1 MIPIAIGAGLAA
13 YAFHVLGQRIAAAER
28 EAAGACAGSNDA
40 LAGMLREYCRGV
52 IAAGLLAAATAPG
65 FTKTRVRYRDHNERF
80 TTVGELLQAMEPKLG
95 SSSYADIL
103 QLVRLFY
110 QLDYTLGPAP
120 DRYGCILTELERRL
134 VANNGSRDVGRV
146 ERLAR
151 GQRCDPQKMTLLRS
165 GSHVEQPLGFVV
177 YSPDGEVMNRA
188 EVLGR

>member
-1 MIPIAIGAGLAA
+1 M
-13 YAFHVLGQRIAAAER
+13 
-28 EAAGACAGSNDA
+28 
-40 LAGMLREYCRGV
+40 
-52 IAAGLLAAATAPG
+52 
-65 FTKTRVRYRDHNERF
+65 RYRDHNERF

-120 DRYGCILTELERRL
+120 DRCGGILTELERRL
-134 VANNGSRDVGRV
+134 VANDGSRAVGRV

-151 GQRCDPQKMTLLRS
+151 GQRCDAQKMTLVRS

-177 YSPDGEVMNRA
+177 YSPEGKVMNRA